1 MKQIDLHVHS
11 TCSDGTD
18 SPAVLVDKAVDKGL
32 AAFALTDHDTTKGVK
47 EALLACENVNKTGH
61 ELEVI
66 PGVEISTNY
75 DNTEIHVVGLFIDY
89 NDNEL
94 ISYIEEQNED
104 AEEILFEKYKP
115 LIVRFAKKIYK
126 KSIFPLKPLLSLC
139 LPVII
144 YAALP

>member
-32 AAFALTDHDTTKGVK
+32 AAFALTDHDTTMGVK

-89 NDNEL
+89 NDNEFNSFL
-94 ISYIEEQNED
+94 NKQLSSRDERNKRVCERFQN
-104 AEEILFEKYKP
+104 I
-115 LIVRFAKKIYK
+115 
-126 KSIFPLKPLLSLC
+126 
-139 LPVII
+139 
-144 YAALP
+144 